1 VLFGKS
7 KNLVGLDIGSSSI
20 KAVELVSSGRPG
32 RETYKLKSVGV
43 ELLPPQ
49 TIVERDIID
58 NLQVSEAIKK
68 LFADHKIKNRDVCTG
83 IAGNSVIVKKFSLAQ
98 MTPEEL
104 AESIHWEAE
113 QYIPFP
119 IAEVNL
125 DYQALESSRAADQG
139 KMEVLLAAAKKDKIS
154 GYTTVITQAG
164 RNTVVVDVDAF
175 AVQNAYEVNYEMPI
189 NRVVALL
196 NIGASLMNINIL
208 YQGVSIFSRDI
219 SIGGNNYTDAI
230 QKGLNLSFE
239 KAEAA
244 KRGESVDGVAS
255 AQVTNILNEVSD
267 DLKNEIQKTFEFFKA
282 TSGQEKIDQIMLSGG
297 TAKVTGLPEVLA
309 DRFNTPVE
317 ILNPFRNISY
327 NPKVFD
333 PDYIADIAPF
343 AAVAVGLALRKVGDR

>member
-1 VLFGKS
+1 MLFGKT
-7 KNLVGLDIGSSSI
+7 KNLVGLDIGSSSV
-20 KAVELVSSGRPG
+20 KAVELASSGRPG
-32 RETYKLKSVGV
+32 SETYKLRHLGI
-43 ELLPPQ
+43 EPLPPQ

-68 LFADHKIKNRDVCTG
+68 LFTEHKIKNRNVCTG

-119 IAEVNL
+119 IADVNL
-125 DYQALESSRAADQG
+125 DYQAVESSKAAEQG
-139 KMEVLLAAAKKDKIS
+139 KMEVLLAAAKKDKIG
-154 GYTTVITQAG
+154 GYTSVITQSG
-164 RNTVVVDVDAF
+164 KNTMVVDVDAF

-230 QKGLNLSFE
+230 QKGLNLSYE

-244 KRGESVDGVAS
+244 KRGESTDGAS
-255 AQVTNILNEVSD
+255 PQQVSGIMSEVSD

-282 TSGQEKIDQIMLSGG
+282 TSGQEKVDQIMLSGG
-297 TAKVTGLPEVLA
+297 TAKVVGLA
-309 DRFNTPVE
+309 DLLADKFNTPVE
-317 ILNPFRNISY
+317 LLNPFRNVGF

-333 PDYIADIAPF
+333 PDYIADVAPF
-343 AAVAVGLALRKVGDR
+343 ATVAVGLALRKVGDR

>member
-1 VLFGKS
+1 MLFGKS

-20 KAVELVSSGRPG
+20 KAVELQSSGRPG
-32 RETYKLKSVGV
+32 RETYKLKSLGV
-43 ELLPPQ
+43 EPLPPQ

-68 LFADHKIKNRDVCTG
+68 VFLDHKIKNRDVCTG

-98 MTPEEL
+98 MTTEEL

-154 GYTTVITQAG
+154 GYTSVISQAG
-164 RNTVVVDVDAF
+164 KNTMVVDVDAF
-175 AVQNAYEVNYEMPI
+175 AVQNAYEINYEMPI

-239 KAEAA
+239 RAEAA
-244 KRGESVDGVAS
+244 KKGDSHEGVS
-255 AQVTNILNEVSD
+255 PQQVATIMNEVSD

-297 TAKVTGLPEVLA
+297 TAKVIGLA
-309 DRFNTPVE
+309 DLLADKFNTPVE
-317 ILNPFRNISY
+317 ILNPFRNITFNS
-327 NPKVFD
+327 KVFD
-333 PDYIADIAPF
+333 PDYMADISPF
-343 AAVAVGLALRKVGDR
+343 SAVAVGLALRKVGDR

>member
-1 VLFGKS
+1 MLFGKS

-20 KAVELVSSGRPG
+20 KAVELLVGGRPG
-32 RETYKLKSVGV
+32 RETYKLKSLGV
-43 ELLPPQ
+43 EPLPPQ

-68 LFADHKIKNRDVCTG
+68 LFAERKIKTRSVCTG

-119 IAEVNL
+119 IADVNL
-125 DYQALESSRAADQG
+125 DYQAVESSKAAEQG

-154 GYTTVITQAG
+154 GYTSVITQAG

-175 AVQNAYEVNYEMPI
+175 AVQNAYEINYEMPI

-239 KAEAA
+239 RAEAA
-244 KRGESVDGVAS
+244 KKGEAVDGAAPQQVA
-255 AQVTNILNEVSD
+255 NIMNEVSD

-282 TSGQEKIDQIMLSGG
+282 TSGQERIDQIMLSGG
-297 TAKVTGLPEVLA
+297 TAKVSGLA
-309 DRFNTPVE
+309 DLLSDKFNTPVE
-317 ILNPFRNISY
+317 IMNPFRNVSF
-327 NPKVFD
+327 NPKAYD

-343 AAVAVGLALRKVGDR
+343 CTVSLGLALRKVGDR

>member
-1 VLFGKS
+1 MLFGKS
-7 KNLVGLDIGSSSI
+7 KNLVGLDIGSNSI
-20 KAVELVSSGRPG
+20 KAVELTIGGRPG
-32 RETYKLKSVGV
+32 RETYKLKSLGI
-43 ELLPPQ
+43 EPLPPQ

-68 LFADHKIKNRDVCTG
+68 LFADSKIKTRNVCTG
-83 IAGNSVIVKKFSLAQ
+83 IAGNSVIVKKFTLAQ

-119 IAEVNL
+119 IADVNL
-125 DYQALESSRAADQG
+125 DYQAVESSKAAEMG

-154 GYTTVITQAG
+154 GYTSVISQAG
-164 RNTVVVDVDAF
+164 KNTVVVDVDGF
-175 AVQNAYEVNYEMPI
+175 AVQNTFEINYEMPI

-239 KAEAA
+239 RAEAA
-244 KRGESVDGVAS
+244 KKGESVEGVA
-255 AQVTNILNEVSD
+255 AQQVATIMNEVSD

-282 TSGQEKIDQIMLSGG
+282 TSGQEKIDQIYISGG
-297 TAKVTGLPEVLA
+297 ASKVEGLTELLS
-309 DRFNTPVE
+309 DKFNTPVE
-317 ILNPFRNISY
+317 IMNPFRNVSV
-327 NPKVFD
+327 NPKQFD
-333 PDYIADIAPF
+333 PDLIADIAPYC
-343 AAVAVGLALRKVGDR
+343 AVALGLALRKAGDR